1 VDLFRLTNCH
11 GLVAAITNYGGIVTS
26 LLVPDRQGKLGDV
39 VLGYDGLAGYL
50 AKSPYFGCL
59 VGRYGNRI
67 ARGEF
72 QLDGRTFSL
81 AQNDGENHLHGGRMG
96 FDKVVWSAKPLAGRV
111 GSPPALR
118 DGQPT
123 PPAPRAARAPSP
135 AAYHRARPSEASGEG
150 WRVGGRRV
158 GEAERSERGG
168 GGGWGAEG
176 QSEPSQGSHEDSSVG
191 LQLRYLSK
199 DGEEGYPGALSVA
212 VTYTLSDQ
220 DEFIVDYSAT
230 TDKPTVVNLT
240 HHSYFNLD
248 GTDCDALRH
257 LLTINAD
264 RFTPVDSGLIPTGE
278 IRAVKGTPMDFTRP
292 KAIGADLQSKDPQL
306 AIGHGYD
313 HNWVLSRNQHGLS
326 LAARLMGP
334 KSGRVMEILTTEPG
348 IQFYGGGWLD
358 GSIVGKGGKVYGPCH
373 GLCLE
378 TQHYPNSPNQPDFP
392 STVLRP
398 GETYQSR
405 TVHRFSVAKDD

>member
-1 VDLFRLTNCH
+1 M
-11 GLVAAITNYGGIVTS
+11 
-26 LLVPDRQGKLGDV
+26 
-39 VLGYDGLAGYL
+39 LGYDTLAEYV
-50 AKSPYFGCL
+50 AKSPYLGCL

-67 ARGEF
+67 AKGEF
-72 QLDGRTFSL
+72 TLDGQTYSL
-81 AQNDGENHLHGGRMG
+81 AKNDGENHLHGGRIG
-96 FDKVVWSAKPLAGRV
+96 FDKVVWSAKPLGRV

-123 PPAPRAARAPSP
+123 LPSPRASLAPSP
-135 AAYHRARPSEASGEG
+135 AAHHR
-150 WRVGGRRV
+150 GRG

-176 QSEPSQGSHEDSSVG
+176 RSEPSQGSHEEDRAV
-191 LQLRYLSK
+191 LQLQHLSPHG
-199 DGEEGYPGALSVA
+199 DEGYPGALSVT

-220 DEFIVDYSAT
+220 DEFIVDYLAT
-230 TDKPTVVNLT
+230 TDKTTVVNLT

-248 GTDCDALRH
+248 GTDGDTLGH

-264 RFTPVDSGLIPTGE
+264 TFTPVDSGLIPTGE
-278 IRAVKGTPMDFTRP
+278 VRAVKGTPMDFTRP
-292 KAIGADLQSKDPQL
+292 KAIAADIGSKDPQL
-306 AIGHGYD
+306 VIGHRYD
-313 HNWVLSRNQHGLS
+313 HNWILRRNEDRLS
-326 LAARLMGP
+326 LAARLVGP
-334 KSGRVMEILTTEPG
+334 RSGRVMEILTTEPG

-358 GSIVGKGGKVYGPCH
+358 GTIRGKQGRIYGPCY

-398 GETYQSR
+398 GETYRSQ
-405 TVHRFSVAKDD
+405 TIHRFTIAGY